1 MTLRGG
7 IIFNIIMRA
16 KESEAGIDWIAA
28 FQIQLTNGGKDIIV
42 QSNSYQ
48 HRQAVTPALIKHIY

>member
-1 MTLRGG
+1 
-7 IIFNIIMRA
+7 MRA
-16 KESEAGIDWIAA
+16 KGSEAGVDWIAA

-48 HRQAVTPALIKHIY
+48 HRQAVTPAPIKYIY

>member
-1 MTLRGG
+1 
-7 IIFNIIMRA
+7 MRA